1 MTHRNLFRMAAL
13 AVLLS
18 LGGGAAFAD
27 RLGGAYRGPED
38 AKTAEKEQSST
49 ESEGGS
55 EPSTDSGNAGGGEAD
70 SGGFGEGGGEPAGG
84 GGEEGGGEPGAPDG
98 GGDSGSDLGGGS
110 GGGESANPSGG
121 SPSSGGES
129 GAGGAGGGRG
139 KSTAAAQEQFQ
150 VVTWYFEHNREQ
162 LFQRA
167 LEKRAR
173 RVQAPSHSSVALL
186 GVLPRDTRVRSEITT
201 EDRTRIFD
209 ILKRNVLAPES
220 VVRDAAVIALGKL
233 GTPEAVEV
241 LKARVNE
248 ESATDVKQDTLL
260 ALGLTRSPE
269 AVPVLQQALSQAKL
283 VPFALLGLGL
293 VGDSE
298 QAGPVVLNYFVAHQK
313 KGIEDNLASAACALG
328 ALGHTEAVGP
338 LAAALKSK
346 AMPENVRAAC
356 ALALGRIG
364 GDDAR
369 KALESALGKSE
380 LEVERAAALALGY
393 FGDASVMK
401 ALDKEGM
408 GKPDPLASGFAAVSL
423 GRVLGRISADEW
435 KDYPKKLREIALAD
449 KKDRVRSQ
457 YANLALAMCDGFDKD
472 CRRFFTETLDGTP
485 QKDMASALAISASLG
500 NLGMAAPALTQWVG
514 DAGVDSKA
522 RGYAAMAMGILG
534 QRQGDDVA
542 KALRDAYAK
551 DEDANL
557 RRGVVLGLGFVG
569 DRDDVPFLLD
579 VIAKADSQA
588 LSRYTRG
595 SAATA
600 LGMIRDGE
608 SIARIA
614 GLMSRPDPITRAY
627 AIAALGCVGD
637 KDPVP
642 AMTKLFE
649 NCNFRRTFPTLD
661 VVKRHL

>member
-1 MTHRNLFRMAAL
+1 MMKPFFSLALFCL
-13 AVLLS
+13 VAVGL
-18 LGGGAAFAD
+18 
-27 RLGGAYRGPED
+27 
-38 AKTAEKEQSST
+38 
-49 ESEGGS
+49 
-55 EPSTDSGNAGGGEAD
+55 
-70 SGGFGEGGGEPAGG
+70 PA
-84 GGEEGGGEPGAPDG
+84 
-98 GGDSGSDLGGGS
+98 
-110 GGGESANPSGG
+110 
-121 SPSSGGES
+121 
-129 GAGGAGGGRG
+129 
-139 KSTAAAQEQFQ
+139 Q
-150 VVTWYFEHNREQ
+150 
-162 LFQRA
+162 
-167 LEKRAR
+167 
-173 RVQAPSHSSVALL
+173 
-186 GVLPRDTRVRSEITT
+186 VRST
-201 EDRTRIFD
+201 
-209 ILKRNVLAPES
+209 LAA
-220 VVRDAAVIALGKL
+220 DAV
-233 GTPEAVEV
+233 
-241 LKARVNE
+241 
-248 ESATDVKQDTLL
+248 
-260 ALGLTRSPE
+260 
-269 AVPVLQQALSQAKL
+269 
-283 VPFALLGLGL
+283 
-293 VGDSE
+293 
-298 QAGPVVLNYFVAHQK
+298 AGPVKAGEKLSARLTVA
-313 KGIEDNLASAACALG
+313 IEPGWHIASITQADG
-328 ALGHTEAVGP
+328 GP
-338 LAAALKSK
+338 
-346 AMPENVRAAC
+346 VRT
-356 ALALGRIG
+356 
-364 GDDAR
+364 
-369 KALESALGKSE
+369 
-380 LEVERAAALALGY
+380 
-393 FGDASVMK
+393 
-401 ALDKEGM
+401 
-408 GKPDPLASGFAAVSL
+408 
-423 GRVLGRISADEW
+423 
-435 KDYPKKLREIALAD
+435 EIALAD